1 MSLATGTRLGPYE
14 IVAPIGADGMG
25 ELYTA
30 RDQRLNRCVAQILF
44 GGLGPLRGCRPQLYG
59 SRESPPRLL

>member
-1 MSLATGTRLGPYE
+1 MSLASGTMLGPYE
-14 IVAPIGADGMG
+14 IGADGMS
-25 ELYTA
+25 ELYIA

-44 GGLGPLRGCRPQLYG
+44 GGLGPLHGCRPQLYG

>member
-1 MSLATGTRLGPYE
+1 MSLATGTMLGPYE
-14 IVAPIGADGMG
+14 IGADGMG
-25 ELYTA
+25 DLYTA

-44 GGLGPLRGCRPQLYG
+44 GGLGSLRGCRPQLCG